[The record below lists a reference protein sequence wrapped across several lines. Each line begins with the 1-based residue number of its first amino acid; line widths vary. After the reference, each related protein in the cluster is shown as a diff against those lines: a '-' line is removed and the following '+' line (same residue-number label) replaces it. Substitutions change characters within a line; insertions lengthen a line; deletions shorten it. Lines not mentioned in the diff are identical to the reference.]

1 MPYLYYCCID
11 FDEIWWKDAEDQIF
25 SRYRVQQRALSSKKK
40 FCDFL
45 WKFWPKH
52 PLPGYP
58 KKFLRDGTTRVLFSI
73 KNCTDLDRYQKFCQ
87 QSRDHSIT
95 LKTSSLLLIVF
106 DPWIT
111 LHFHYDFCDNCGMFF
126 FFSPFCLICA
136 THSCVNIN
144 DYYFHPNFHG
154 FFSMQLQRSWGND
167 AL

>member
-45 WKFWPKH
+45 WKFWQKH

-73 KNCTDLDRYQKFCQ
+73 KNCTDSDRYQKFFQ
-87 QSRDHSIT
+87 KSRDHSIT
-95 LKTSSLLLIVF
+95 LKTIMHAFDISVQISRIFKQILPPCPFLVACTRHYKSLCRSVGPSVGPSVRHSLL
-106 DPWIT
+106 
-111 LHFHYDFCDNCGMFF
+111 
-126 FFSPFCLICA
+126 FSQSGL
-136 THSCVNIN
+136 
-144 DYYFHPNFHG
+144 
-154 FFSMQLQRSWGND
+154 
-167 AL
+167 

>member
-58 KKFLRDGTTRVLFSI
+58 KNFLRDGTTRVLFSI

-87 QSRDHSIT
+87 QSRG
-95 LKTSSLLLIVF
+95 SLQL
-106 DPWIT
+106 
-111 LHFHYDFCDNCGMFF
+111 C
-126 FFSPFCLICA
+126 
-136 THSCVNIN
+136 
-144 DYYFHPNFHG
+144 
-154 FFSMQLQRSWGND
+154 QLQRRLWRNNQPL
-167 AL
+167 ALPVKTETDSFQSLYHREVISIASDVAKKKSDHKLSR

>member
-40 FCDFL
+40 ICDFL

-95 LKTSSLLLIVF
+95 LKTKNDVSHDGNKRGERKNERENEEGAAAEGAVHLSQQEDAPHEKKMGTRRLGEQQE
-106 DPWIT
+106 
-111 LHFHYDFCDNCGMFF
+111 CG
-126 FFSPFCLICA
+126 SNL
-136 THSCVNIN
+136 SN
-144 DYYFHPNFHG
+144 Y
-154 FFSMQLQRSWGND
+154 
-167 AL
+167 

>member
-87 QSRDHSIT
+87 QSRG
-95 LKTSSLLLIVF
+95 SLQL
-106 DPWIT
+106 
-111 LHFHYDFCDNCGMFF
+111 C
-126 FFSPFCLICA
+126 
-136 THSCVNIN
+136 
-144 DYYFHPNFHG
+144 
-154 FFSMQLQRSWGND
+154 QLQRRLNSKKRKVNKMHRIRRREDDSEKRLKRKIMKRDEQGPRGSIRCD
-167 AL
+167 

>member
-1 MPYLYYCCID
+1 MTKIRCID

-58 KKFLRDGTTRVLFSI
+58 KNFLRVGTTRVLFSI

-87 QSRDHSIT
+87 QSRG
-95 LKTSSLLLIVF
+95 SLQL
-106 DPWIT
+106 
-111 LHFHYDFCDNCGMFF
+111 C
-126 FFSPFCLICA
+126 
-136 THSCVNIN
+136 
-144 DYYFHPNFHG
+144 
-154 FFSMQLQRSWGND
+154 QLQRRLQTSITSLSFFIDRWDLVGIVSLWYLIDPYQLYWPNQPKNCLIEIFQN
-167 AL
+167 AKNLTLAVQRVSSEIRTA

>member
-87 QSRDHSIT
+87 QSRG
-95 LKTSSLLLIVF
+95 SLQL
-106 DPWIT
+106 
-111 LHFHYDFCDNCGMFF
+111 C
-126 FFSPFCLICA
+126 
-136 THSCVNIN
+136 
-144 DYYFHPNFHG
+144 
-154 FFSMQLQRSWGND
+154 QLQRRLENPFSTPHPLPLVTPISPQNSRNNDRIWCRWGECWEIL
-167 AL
+167 AYWRP